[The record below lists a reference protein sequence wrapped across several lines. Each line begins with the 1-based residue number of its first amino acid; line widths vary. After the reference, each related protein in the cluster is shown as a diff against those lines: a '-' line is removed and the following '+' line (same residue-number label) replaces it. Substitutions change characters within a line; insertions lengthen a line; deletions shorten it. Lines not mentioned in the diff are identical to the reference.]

1 VDGGLGAG
9 GGGGLDLRF
18 DLDLGLSFERR
29 WVRDGIVVVII
40 VEGLG
45 FGYVRVQCVEMGG
58 FGLCG

>member
-9 GGGGLDLRF
+9 GGLGLDL

-29 WVRDGIVVVII
+29 WVRDGMVVVII
-40 VEGLG
+40 VGGLVIG
-45 FGYVRVQCVEMGG
+45 CVRVQCVEMGG

>member
-1 VDGGLGAG
+1 VV
-9 GGGGLDLRF
+9 GGLDL